1 MPVGNPT
8 GNSGLIFEFTPN
20 FSSGLILGFFGIFGF
35 FLFDI
40 LSGFGVFGIFRFL
53 ALMAL
58 SQKKTQSPQAPT
70 LLEWTGMVLKNAPEK

>member
-40 LSGFGVFGIFRFL
+40 LSGFGVFDIFRFL

-58 SQKKTQSPQAPT
+58 SQKKTQSPQALTPLASAGMALEMPT
-70 LLEWTGMVLKNAPEK
+70 K